1 MIRFR
6 PVDVKCFSPPKVPKG
21 NCTHSNAIKC
31 NTKPFVQPS
40 LSTIFSLTLFL
51 FQLSKS
57 CLNHSIFKI

>member
-40 LSTIFSLTLFL
+40 LSTIFSLTPSL
-51 FQLSKS
+51 
-57 CLNHSIFKI
+57 SIFKIEKLCVI

>member
-6 PVDVKCFSPPKVPKG
+6 PVDVKCFSPPKVPTG

-40 LSTIFSLTLFL
+40 LSTIFSLTLLLFL
-51 FQLSKS
+51 FSK
-57 CLNHSIFKI
+57 